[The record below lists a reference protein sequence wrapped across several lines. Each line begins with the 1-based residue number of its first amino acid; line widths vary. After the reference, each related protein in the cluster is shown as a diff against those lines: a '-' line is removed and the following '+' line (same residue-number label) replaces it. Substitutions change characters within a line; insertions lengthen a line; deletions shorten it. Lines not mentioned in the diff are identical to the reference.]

1 MLFDI
6 FYFIDTKNTQ
16 WEDPRLQNAAITGP
30 VSMTL
35 KVVAV
40 AVAVVVADL
49 HPLVITGSALL

>member
-35 KVVAV
+35 KVVVAV
-40 AVAVVVADL
+40 AVAVADL

>member
-30 VSMTL
+30 VSMNL
-35 KVVAV
+35 KVVVAV
-40 AVAVVVADL
+40 AVAVADL

>member
-35 KVVAV
+35 KVVVAV
-40 AVAVVVADL
+40 AVAVADL
-49 HPLVITGSALL
+49 HLLVITGSALL

>member
-30 VSMTL
+30 VSTTL
-35 KVVAV
+35 KVVVAV
-40 AVAVVVADL
+40 AVAVADL

>member
-35 KVVAV
+35 KVVV
-40 AVAVVVADL
+40 AVAVTVADL

>member
-35 KVVAV
+35 KVVVAV
-40 AVAVVVADL
+40 AVAVADL
-49 HPLVITGSALL
+49 ILW

>member
-35 KVVAV
+35 KVVV
-40 AVAVVVADL
+40 AVAVADL

>member
-35 KVVAV
+35 KVAVAV
-40 AVAVVVADL
+40 AVAVADL

>member
-35 KVVAV
+35 KVV
-40 AVAVVVADL
+40 VAVVVAVADL